1 MKAKQLIIAN
11 LVITNQAPRQQAVKK
26 TLQKV
31 KGSEAD

>member
-1 MKAKQLIIAN
+1 MKAKQLIIA
-11 LVITNQAPRQQAVKK
+11 NQAPRQQAVKK